1 MYWKEILWL
10 LSWPLLIIFS
20 FIVINQLVKHTAKKF
35 QDSSETAKPDKQE

>member
-20 FIVINQLVKHTAKKF
+20 FIMMVRLVKHTAKKF
-35 QDSSETAKPDKQE
+35 QESSETDEPGEQ